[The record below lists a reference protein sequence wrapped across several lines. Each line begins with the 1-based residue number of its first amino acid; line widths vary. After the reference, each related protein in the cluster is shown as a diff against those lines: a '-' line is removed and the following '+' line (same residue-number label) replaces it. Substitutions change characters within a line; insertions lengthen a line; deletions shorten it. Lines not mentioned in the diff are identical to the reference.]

1 MATED
6 VSPERIAGCG
16 LDRTGLNTQ
25 LARYGELG
33 RHVEAMRRS
42 PGLLE
47 VSFGAD
53 VDAGLL
59 GEALAVEREC
69 CPFFDLSYDGS
80 ARHLSVSVDAS
91 HDAALDAL
99 RFALTPA

>member
-1 MATED
+1 MAAEE
-6 VSPERIAGCG
+6 VPPERIAQCD
-16 LDRTGLNTQ
+16 LDRAGLNTQ
-25 LARYGELG
+25 LARYGELS

-42 PGLLE
+42 PGVLE
-47 VSFGAD
+47 VSFRPD

-59 GEALAVEREC
+59 GEALAVERGC
-69 CPFFDLSYDGS
+69 CPFFDLTYDGS
-80 ARHLSVSVDAS
+80 ARRLWVTVDAS